1 MFPRGNR
8 EGQNTAM
15 SLYLNAADA
24 EAAPV
29 GWNRRA
35 SFKLTIVNHLNPE
48 QSIAKGLC
56 SCCATACY
64 VDVWQ
69 YCWNDVLK
77 LRTGAIYVSA
87 CHDQLVPS
95 ASL

>member
-35 SFKLTIVNHLNPE
+35 SFKLTVVNHLNPE

-56 SCCATACY
+56 SCCIAVC
-64 VDVWQ
+64 
-69 YCWNDVLK
+69 
-77 LRTGAIYVSA
+77 AIRWIDRNFAGLESKVAIWSNM
-87 CHDQLVPS
+87 CVGMP
-95 ASL
+95 